1 VRRHAA
7 SLGIGCLHECGGP
20 GIDGAEDFAQLLA
33 LAAAEP
39 GPAVLGYWAE
49 LAADGGLEH
58 AEELGA
64 HGAGGDLFVDGS
76 LGSHTAC
83 LGERYD
89 DVDTLGYSYLDTA
102 QVADHVAACCRA
114 GVQAGFHAIGD
125 AALTAVLDGFAAAA
139 DQVGLD
145 VLRAGRHRVEH
156 VELPTAQHVQ
166 AMADLGLVASVQP
179 VFDARWAGPGGL
191 YEQRLGVERTR
202 ASNPLGVLAA
212 AGVPLALGSDSPVTP
227 LDPWGAV
234 RAAVR
239 HHTPGSRLSAR
250 AAFAA
255 HTRGG
260 WRAARVEGAGR
271 AGPRSAGHLRGL
283 GAARRAGRAGPGRP
297 GGRLV
302 DRPAGRGRRA
312 AGPVRTGPRLPAH
325 RGRRS
330 ARLGR
335 RRPGARR
342 VAARHADGP
351 GSGTLRAPPAHP
363 C

>member
-1 VRRHAA
+1 
-7 SLGIGCLHECGGP
+7 
-20 GIDGAEDFAQLLA
+20 
-33 LAAAEP
+33 
-39 GPAVLGYWAE
+39 
-49 LAADGGLEH
+49 
-58 AEELGA
+58 
-64 HGAGGDLFVDGS
+64 
-76 LGSHTAC
+76 
-83 LGERYD
+83 
-89 DVDTLGYSYLDTA
+89 
-102 QVADHVAACCRA
+102 VADHVAACCRA

-239 HHTPGSRLSAR
+239 HHTPSSRLSAR
-250 AAFAA
+250 AAFSA

-260 WRAARVEGAGR
+260 LAGR
-271 AGPRSAGHLRGL
+271 PGRRRRRP
-283 GAARRAGRAGPGRP
+283 GAPARPATFAVWDVPGRAGRAGARRPGPGWSTDPRAGRLGLPDLDAPDPVCRRTVVEGAWSTTSTAAASGLTRRGTAGLARRLLTAQRGPRVGCPGPPTSPCPGPHPPALRVRTTSP
-297 GGRLV
+297 GGRRQPHAPGA
-302 DRPAGRGRRA
+302 DGRG
-312 AGPVRTGPRLPAH
+312 H
-325 RGRRS
+325 
-330 ARLGR
+330 LG
-335 RRPGARR
+335 GGHQD
-342 VAARHADGP
+342 RHP
-351 GSGTLRAPPAHP
+351 EVQ
-363 C
+363 